1 MWSLF
6 KKEILE
12 LSRDRKTLLFLVAM
26 PTLIIPLFILIAGGI
41 GGVVVQQT
49 LSQPVRV
56 AIVGDDPHYQLAQ
69 LLNAQPRLKK
79 VNLPV
84 GLTQAEAIKQEKL
97 DLVINIERTEDSLV
111 VWRLV
116 YSGIEIRERTESAL
130 NKMATTYKEQVLNIA
145 LGELGATD
153 IQRQQW
159 LHPLSL
165 DYDDIAD
172 KRENIG
178 AKLGGLIPY
187 LVLITALT
195 GAMYP
200 AIDIGVGEKERGSL
214 ETLMIAPLSVTEM
227 VTAKIAVIFST
238 SVAAA
243 LLTILSILLWGGGA
257 MLLLDSEVMQSSIAP
272 LLSTDLVLMMVLIL
286 PVSLLYGASMMALSF
301 YAKSMK
307 EAQNYLGYLTF
318 LPIIPVMLA
327 NLPGLQLDW
336 GWACVPLVN
345 IAMAMKELAK
355 GTMAWELYL
364 FVWGYSIV
372 LAGLIARVCI
382 NWCRRETVL
391 FR

>member
-84 GLTQAEAIKQEKL
+84 GMTQAEAIKQEKL

-153 IQRQQW
+153 TQRQQW

-327 NLPGLQLDW
+327 NLPGLQI
-336 GWACVPLVN
+336 GRAHV
-345 IAMAMKELAK
+345 
-355 GTMAWELYL
+355 
-364 FVWGYSIV
+364 
-372 LAGLIARVCI
+372 
-382 NWCRRETVL
+382 
-391 FR
+391 